1 MPPLRGYFLC
11 LGIVETY
18 HHSVLFVVLV
28 FFASNRSIKLIQF
41 SGWSTAVNVSA
52 MILDKVYFG
61 KNIMGNVTNEDEET

>member
-1 MPPLRGYFLC
+1 
-11 LGIVETY
+11 
-18 HHSVLFVVLV
+18 VLV